1 MNQSLFSLIKIRNA
15 ERSVRLHEQNLPPV
29 TDRLNNE
36 GVLND
41 SFHNPESNTKLNECK
56 R

>member
-1 MNQSLFSLIKIRNA
+1 MNQSLFSLIKIRHA
-15 ERSVRLHEQNLPPV
+15 ERSVRSNEQNLPAV

-36 GVLND
+36 GVLDN
-41 SFHNPESNTKLNECK
+41 SFHTHESNTKLNECK